1 MYEEDA
7 RSLLKHSGLRFFFFP
22 SRRRHTR
29 CSRDWSSDVC
39 SSDLRSSGNRTN
51 AGRSPAH
58 RECRLT
64 DYGPRSSVSRT
75 HRAAERSVSYAL
87 RRAMTNRFRVSSTLP
102 RKLEELDLSPE
113 AVLRQA
119 GLPMALFNQEKIL
132 VSTEQFFAL

>member
-1 MYEEDA
+1 MDRSHSRHHKA
-7 RSLLKHSGLRFFFFP
+7 RAFGGEH
-22 SRRRHTR
+22 
-29 CSRDWSSDVC
+29 
-39 SSDLRSSGNRTN
+39 RSSGNRTN

-87 RRAMTNRFRVSSTLP
+87 RRAMTNRFRVSSTLA

-113 AVLRQA
+113 AMTVAA
-119 GLPMALFNQEKIL
+119 GLAMGLLNSEN
-132 VSTEQFFAL
+132 